1 MRFTD
6 WIVNKLGNDKV
17 MHFLGGAWITSLFS
31 PIGWFG
37 ILIGV
42 IITMILSFIKEQYLD
57 TEFELK
63 DIIAA
68 GIGCIVSTI
77 LYLLLT
83 IFIL

>member
-1 MRFTD
+1 MIFTD

-42 IITMILSFIKEQYLD
+42 IITMILIFIKEQYLD

>member
-6 WIVNKLGNDKV
+6 WIVEKIGSDKI

-37 ILIGV
+37 IIIGV
-42 IITMILSFIKEQYLD
+42 VLILTLSFIKEQYLD
-57 TEFELK
+57 SEFDFN

-68 GIGCIVSTI
+68 AIGCMTSTL
-77 LYLLLT
+77 LYWLL
-83 IFIL
+83 ISII